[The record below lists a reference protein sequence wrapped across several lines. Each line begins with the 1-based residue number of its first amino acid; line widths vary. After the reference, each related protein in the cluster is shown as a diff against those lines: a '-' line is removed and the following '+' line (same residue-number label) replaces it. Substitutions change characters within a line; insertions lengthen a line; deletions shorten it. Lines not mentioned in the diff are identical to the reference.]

1 MLFAILW
8 VFTRKQR
15 PRLAPSGLF
24 LIIYG
29 VCRFA
34 VEFVRVPDENRG
46 YLFFDWVTMG
56 QLLSLPMV
64 IVGVVL
70 MAWAYR
76 RQEASGNYGAK
87 RLVTAT

>member
-1 MLFAILW
+1 MLEGLLLFAILW

-24 LIIYG
+24 LVIYG

-46 YLFFDWVTMG
+46 YLFLDWVTMG
-56 QLLSLPMV
+56 QLLSLPM
-64 IVGVVL
+64 IAFG
-70 MAWAYR
+70 AWLIWRAQR
-76 RQEASGNYGAK
+76 RPAA
-87 RLVTAT
+87 A